1 MQDPDVDNSSLSE
14 PLWDSGGEHH
24 SVPESWVHD
33 VELPNLQKKAGML
46 RRILGPER
54 LVGSFQGLN

>member
-1 MQDPDVDNSSLSE
+1 MSE

-54 LVGSFQGLN
+54 LVGS